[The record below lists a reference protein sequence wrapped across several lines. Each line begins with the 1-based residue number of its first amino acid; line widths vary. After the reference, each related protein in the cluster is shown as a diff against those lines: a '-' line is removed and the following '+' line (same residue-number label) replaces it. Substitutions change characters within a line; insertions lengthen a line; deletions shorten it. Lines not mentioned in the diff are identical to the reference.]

1 MDDKKYYIL
10 SVATRPLSRYRY
22 RFDEVKGIQSEYEVG
37 KDAAEN
43 LNVDIDP
50 ALLEEAAAQA
60 DSPIATEAKDI
71 DESLENTEENIKP
84 EKKKLRRIKKPNL
97 SLFEEIVDE
106 KALLEE
112 EIDQLINKDHYYD
125 VALPY
130 DQDNQISMRKKKQGN
145 KVIAGLFVLMAGV
158 IAFIAWTIGDMVG

>member
-10 SVATRPLSRYRY
+10 SIATKPLSRSRY
-22 RFDEVKGIQSEYEVG
+22 RFDEVRGSKNETETVEQAVAGSNIEISAAPSEDVAHMVFPISADITDRDEIEMT
-37 KDAAEN
+37 AE
-43 LNVDIDP
+43 
-50 ALLEEAAAQA
+50 EE
-60 DSPIATEAKDI
+60 E
-71 DESLENTEENIKP
+71 KP
-84 EKKKLRRIKKPNL
+84 KKKKLRRIKKPNL

-106 KALLEE
+106 KAILEE

-145 KVIAGLFVLMAGV
+145 KVLAGLFILMAGI
-158 IAFIAWTIGDMVG
+158 IAFITWTIGDIIG